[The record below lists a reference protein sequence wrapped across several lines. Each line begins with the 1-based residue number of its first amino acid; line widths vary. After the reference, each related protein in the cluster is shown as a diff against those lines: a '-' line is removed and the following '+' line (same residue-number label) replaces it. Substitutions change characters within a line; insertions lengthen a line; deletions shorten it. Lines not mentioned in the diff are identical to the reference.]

1 MRRYCKH
8 SGLRYL
14 GSCAERHM
22 GYDTVFMD
30 SEKNQRARAFAREL
44 LQRV

>member
-14 GSCAERHM
+14 GRHAERHL

-30 SEKNQRARAFAREL
+30 EEKELRTREFAREL
-44 LQRV
+44 LEIC